1 MKEEVKRMKTI
12 MTNVVGKSYPA
23 ATVLVILLF
32 LSLLLTPTLC
42 ITSKPLFYED
52 QIVDHLAADG
62 DNSKYNYPNNNRWT
76 QRYYTSPAHFGGPS
90 NGTIFV
96 IMGGEGAINPT
107 TGIYYPFVANYLAKK
122 FNAYVLQPEHR
133 FYGTSQP
140 LDGVTPIS
148 SDQWLRLV
156 NTEQAMLDYVRLI
169 RHIQGELG
177 CSTERT
183 SNEYCPVITVGGSY
197 PGFLSAMMRTVH
209 SDIVDIAYAASAP
222 MKFYDQTVGV
232 NDYYDHITDVAE
244 SSSPGCSN
252 DVRTTLATVSAE
264 IQKAGDDGF
273 HSVAKAIG
281 ICNYTIPT
289 YVDTSRIFQDELMMI
304 VGYTFANYNMGAYPP
319 GPQTSL
325 YKACQIYQNKEMQ
338 PLDKMKVFLAMLDGS
353 NDNKNDRCFFN
364 MSSQLP
370 AGANATITGGDW
382 SGVGTGNSG
391 NIWDV
396 QTCTFNVE
404 KIGFSSRSMFP
415 NRPWTMEWLNTH
427 CAARFGVKPKPDE
440 YRERW
445 RFDDLVNGA
454 NASRIIFTNGL
465 RDGWSVGGIKEDLS
479 DSILA
484 LNLKTGAH
492 HSELSHLGP
501 TKNDTREVTMAF
513 KKITKIIGSWIDE
526 VKNESSDVSESPQL
540 RLSGYKVVD

>member
-1 MKEEVKRMKTI
+1 MKTI

-23 ATVLVILLF
+23 AIVLVLLLF
-32 LSLLLTPTLC
+32 LSLLPLPTLC
-42 ITSKPLFYED
+42 IPSNPLFYED
-52 QIVDHLAADG
+52 QIVDHLAAD
-62 DNSKYNYPNNNRWT
+62 DHDDSKHNYPNTNRWT
-76 QRYYTSPAHFGGPS
+76 QRYYTSPAHFGGPG
-90 NGTIFV
+90 NGAIFV
-96 IMGGEGAINPT
+96 IMGGEGAMEPS
-107 TGIYYPFVANYLAKK
+107 TGIYYPFVANNLAKK

-140 LDGVTPIS
+140 LDGVTPTS

-156 NTEQAMLDYVRLI
+156 NAEQAMLDYVRLI

-177 CSTERT
+177 CSTDRT

-209 SDIVDIAYAASAP
+209 SDIVDISYAASAP

-232 NDYYDHITDVAE
+232 NDYYDHISDITE

-252 DVRTTLATVSAE
+252 DVRTTLATVSVE

-281 ICNYTIPT
+281 ICNDTIPT

-338 PLDKMKVFLAMLDGS
+338 SLDKMKAFLAMLDGS
-353 NDNKNDRCFFN
+353 NDDKNDRCFFD
-364 MSSQLP
+364 MTSQLP

-396 QTCTFNVE
+396 QTCTYNVE

-415 NRPWTMEWLNTH
+415 NRPWTMDWLNTH

-440 YRERW
+440 YWERW

-454 NASRIIFTNGL
+454 NASRIIFTNGM
-465 RDGWSVGGIKEDLS
+465 RDGWSVGSIKEDLS

-492 HSELSHLGP
+492 HSDLSHLGP
-501 TKNDTREVTMAF
+501 TKNDTREITMAF
-513 KKITKIIGSWIDE
+513 KKITKIIGRWIDE
-526 VKNESSDVSESPQL
+526 VKNESSDVSESHQL
-540 RLSGYKVVD
+540 GLSGYKVVD

>member
-1 MKEEVKRMKTI
+1 

-23 ATVLVILLF
+23 AILLVLLLF
-32 LSLLLTPTLC
+32 LSLLPLPTLC
-42 ITSKPLFYED
+42 IPSNPLFYED
-52 QIVDHLAADG
+52 QIVDHLAAD
-62 DNSKYNYPNNNRWT
+62 DHDDSKHNYPNTNRWT
-76 QRYYTSPAHFGGPS
+76 QRYYTSPAHFGGPG

-96 IMGGEGAINPT
+96 IMGGEGAMEPS
-107 TGIYYPFVANYLAKK
+107 TGIYYPFVANNLAKK

-140 LDGVTPIS
+140 LDGVTPTS
-148 SDQWLRLV
+148 SGQWLRLV
-156 NTEQAMLDYVRLI
+156 NAEQAMLDYVRLI
-169 RHIQGELG
+169 RHIQDELG
-177 CSTERT
+177 CSTDRT

-209 SDIVDIAYAASAP
+209 SDIVDISYAASAP

-232 NDYYDHITDVAE
+232 NDYYDHISDITE

-252 DVRTTLATVSAE
+252 DVRTTLATVSVE

-281 ICNYTIPT
+281 ICNDTIPT

-338 PLDKMKVFLAMLDGS
+338 SLDKMKAFLAMLDGS
-353 NDNKNDRCFFN
+353 NDNKNDRCFFD
-364 MSSQLP
+364 MTSQLP

-396 QTCTFNVE
+396 QTCTYNVE

-415 NRPWTMEWLNTH
+415 NRPWTMDWLNTH

-440 YRERW
+440 YWERW

-454 NASRIIFTNGL
+454 NASRIIFTNGM

-492 HSELSHLGP
+492 HSDLSHLGP
-501 TKNDTREVTMAF
+501 TKNDTREITMAF
-513 KKITKIIGSWIDE
+513 KKITKIIGRWIDE

-540 RLSGYKVVD
+540 GLSGYKVVD

>member
-1 MKEEVKRMKTI
+1 

-23 ATVLVILLF
+23 AILLVLLLF
-32 LSLLLTPTLC
+32 LSLLPLPTLC
-42 ITSKPLFYED
+42 IPSNPLFYED
-52 QIVDHLAADG
+52 QIVDHLAAD
-62 DNSKYNYPNNNRWT
+62 DHDDSKHNYPNTNRWT
-76 QRYYTSPAHFGGPS
+76 QRYYTSPAHFGGPG

-96 IMGGEGAINPT
+96 IMGGEGAMEPS
-107 TGIYYPFVANYLAKK
+107 TGIYYPFVANNLAKK

-140 LDGVTPIS
+140 LDGVAPTS

-156 NTEQAMLDYVRLI
+156 NAEQAMLDYVRLI

-177 CSTERT
+177 CSTDRT

-209 SDIVDIAYAASAP
+209 SDIVDISYAASAP

-232 NDYYDHITDVAE
+232 NDYYDHISDITE

-252 DVRTTLATVSAE
+252 DVRTTLATVSVE

-281 ICNYTIPT
+281 ICNDTIPT

-338 PLDKMKVFLAMLDGS
+338 SLDKMKAFLAMLDGS
-353 NDNKNDRCFFN
+353 NDTKNDRCFFD
-364 MSSQLP
+364 MTSQLP

-396 QTCTFNVE
+396 QTCTYNVE

-415 NRPWTMEWLNTH
+415 TRPWTMEWLNTH

-440 YRERW
+440 YWERW

-454 NASRIIFTNGL
+454 NASRIIFTNGM

-492 HSELSHLGP
+492 HSDLSHLGP
-501 TKNDTREVTMAF
+501 TKNDTREITMAF
-513 KKITKIIGSWIDE
+513 KKITKIIGRWIDE

-540 RLSGYKVVD
+540 GLSGYKVVD